1 MYFGPARRH
10 HVAVMLAVLGSPAFG
25 RANDPP
31 FERPSGAPV
40 TLDNLVVRLG
50 PGGALRVDGVRVR
63 QEGVRAHVTR
73 YLWETGGKGTV
84 IVECGRGV
92 AYKDVMRLL
101 EELRDMGAPP
111 RTRLRPVRE

>member
-1 MYFGPARRH
+1 MCFGPARPH
-10 HVAVMLAVLGSPAFG
+10 HVAVMLAVLAAPAFG
-25 RANDPP
+25 HANSPP
-31 FERPSGAPV
+31 LERPSRAPA

-84 IVECGRGV
+84 IVECGRDV
-92 AYKDVMRLL
+92 AFKDVMRFL

-111 RTRLRPVRE
+111 RTRLRPVWE